1 MEINPK
7 LQKFPIICFLSYL
20 QPLCTNGRIFT
31 MLHIWSDW
39 EMHLELKG
47 VSLSSQPKPTIQE
60 MLGCPGLLLLYPGQD
75 EVIGKG
81 YRQQV
86 WPSKNGIT
94 EGSNR
99 WLGIF
104 LLVDI
109 PCWYNTRLSNC
120 SVGLQ
125 LNLREPLHKLLSGF
139 PTVHTVVQDQEIV
152 YGG

>member
-1 MEINPK
+1 MEINLK
-7 LQKFPIICFLSYL
+7 LQKFSSFVSYL
-20 QPLCTNGRIFT
+20 QPQITNGRIFT

-39 EMHLELKG
+39 EMHLESKG

-99 WLGIF
+99 WLGIS

-109 PCWYNTRLSNC
+109 PCWYNTRLSKC

-125 LNLREPLHKLLSGF
+125 LNLRVIEKGTIHVL
-139 PTVHTVVQDQEIV
+139 PTFSCIV
-152 YGG
+152 CFIFILFSTK